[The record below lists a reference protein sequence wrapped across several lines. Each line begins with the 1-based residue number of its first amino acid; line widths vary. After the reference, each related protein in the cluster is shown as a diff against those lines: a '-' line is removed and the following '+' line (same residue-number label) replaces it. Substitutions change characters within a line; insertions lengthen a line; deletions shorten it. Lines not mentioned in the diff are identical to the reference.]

1 MAETRHLPE
10 LTQVRAAHRIDLS
23 SLSEYFASHLPQLG
37 GALTARQFKDGQSNP
52 TFLLQSGTQQVV
64 LRKKPP
70 GELLPGAHR
79 IEREFRIISA
89 LAGHGVPVPGALH
102 LCEDASVIGTPFYVM
117 EHVAGGVCQ
126 NPALPGMTAA
136 ERSAIYASMAE
147 VLAQLHNIDWKAAGL
162 GDYGKHAA
170 YIERQIALWSHQ
182 YEAAKTDDIAAM
194 DRLMAWLPRNIP
206 EDGETSLVHGDFRL
220 GNLILSPTTL
230 VAPGAL
236 VAPDA
241 PGALVTPDAPGA
253 SCIAA
258 VLDWEL
264 STLGHPLTDL
274 AYNCLPYHLA
284 TGDDSLPGL
293 VGADL
298 TALGIPDEDAYV
310 AAYCRAAGRGDGI
323 QDWPFYITFAMFR
336 LASISQGVYARALKG
351 NASSANA
358 MGFGE
363 RAMRLAELA
372 WRNVDES

>member
-10 LTQVRAAHRIDLS
+10 LTQVRDAHRIELS
-23 SLSEYFASHLPQLG
+23 RLSEYFAAHLPQLG

-52 TFLLQSGTQQVV
+52 TFLLQSGAQQVV

-70 GELLPGAHR
+70 GDLLPGAHR

-89 LAGHGVPVPGALH
+89 LASHGVPVPKALH
-102 LCEDASVIGTPFYVM
+102 LCEDDSVIGTPFYVM
-117 EHVAGGVCQ
+117 ENVEGRVCQ
-126 NPALPGMTAA
+126 NPVLTGMTAA
-136 ERSAIYASMAE
+136 ERTAIYASMAG
-147 VLAQLHNIDWKAAGL
+147 VLAQLHRINWKTAGL
-162 GDYGKHAA
+162 GDYGKHESF
-170 YIERQIALWSHQ
+170 IERQIALWSHQ
-182 YEAAKTDDIAAM
+182 YEAAKTGDIADM
-194 DRLMAWLPRNIP
+194 DRLMEWLPRNIP
-206 EDGETSLVHGDFRL
+206 EDGETTLVHGDFRL
-220 GNLILSPTTL
+220 GNLILSSH
-230 VAPGAL
+230 APR
-236 VAPDA
+236 V
-241 PGALVTPDAPGA
+241 
-253 SCIAA
+253 AA

-293 VGADL
+293 AGVDL
-298 TALGIPDEDAYV
+298 DALGIPDEKAHV
-310 AAYCRAAGRGDGI
+310 EAYCRAAGRDDGI
-323 QDWPFYITFAMFR
+323 QNWPFYITFAMFR

-363 RAMRLAELA
+363 RAMRLAEFA

>member
-10 LTQVRAAHRIDLS
+10 LAQVRAAHRIDLS
-23 SLSEYFASHLPQLG
+23 KLSEYFASHLPQLSG
-37 GALTARQFKDGQSNP
+37 VLTARQFKDGQSNP

-70 GELLPGAHR
+70 GELLAGAHR

-89 LAGHGVPVPGALH
+89 LAAHGVPVPEALH
-102 LCEDASVIGTPFYVM
+102 LCEDDSVIGTPFYVM

-126 NPALPGMTAA
+126 DPALPGMTAA
-136 ERSAIYASMAE
+136 ERTAIYASMAE
-147 VLAQLHNIDWKAAGL
+147 VLAQLHRIDWKTAGL
-162 GDYGKHAA
+162 DDYGKHAA

-220 GNLILSPTTL
+220 GNLILSPHAL
-230 VAPGAL
+230 VAPGA
-236 VAPDA
+236 PR
-241 PGALVTPDAPGA
+241 
-253 SCIAA
+253 IAA

-274 AYNCLPYHLA
+274 AYNCLPYHLV
-284 TGDDSLPGL
+284 TGDERLPGL

-298 TALGIPDEDAYV
+298 TALGIPDENAHV

-358 MGFGE
+358 MDFGA

>member
-10 LTQVRAAHRIDLS
+10 LTEIRAAHHVDLS
-23 SLSEYFASHLPQLG
+23 KLSEYFASHLPQLNG
-37 GALTARQFKDGQSNP
+37 VLTARQFKDGQSNP
-52 TFLLQSGTQQVV
+52 TFLLQSGAQQLV

-89 LAGHGVPVPGALH
+89 LASHGVPVPKALQ
-102 LCEDASVIGTPFYVM
+102 LCEDETIIGTPFYVM
-117 EHVAGGVCQ
+117 EHIAGGVCQ
-126 NPALPGMTAA
+126 NPTLPGMTAV
-136 ERSAIYASMAE
+136 ERGAIYASMAE
-147 VLAQLHNIDWKAAGL
+147 VLAALHGIDWQAVGL
-162 GDYGKHAA
+162 GDYGKHEDYVA
-170 YIERQIALWSHQ
+170 RQIALWSRQ
-182 YEAAKTDDIAAM
+182 YEASKTGKIAEM
-194 DRLMAWLPRNIP
+194 DQLMAWLPHNIP
-206 EDGETSLVHGDFRL
+206 ADAETSLVHGDFRL
-220 GNLILSPTTL
+220 GNVIL
-230 VAPGAL
+230 
-236 VAPDA
+236 DA
-241 PGALVTPDAPGA
+241 HEPR
-253 SCIAA
+253 IAA

-298 TALGIPDEDAYV
+298 ATLGIPDEGKHV
-310 AAYCRAAGRGDGI
+310 AAYCRAIGRGEGI

-358 MGFGE
+358 RGFGE
-363 RAMRLAELA
+363 RAMRLAEFA
-372 WRNVDES
+372 WRNVVGG

>member
-10 LTQVRAAHRIDLS
+10 LTEIRAAHRIDLS
-23 SLSEYFASHLPQLG
+23 KLSEYFASHLPHLG
-37 GALTARQFKDGQSNP
+37 GALTAQQFKDGQSNP
-52 TFLLQSGTQQVV
+52 TFLLQSGAQQVV

-89 LAGHGVPVPGALH
+89 LASHGVPVPEALH
-102 LCEDASVIGTPFYVM
+102 LCEDDTVIGTPFYVM
-117 EHVAGGVCQ
+117 EHIAGGVCQ
-126 NPALPGMTAA
+126 NPTLPGMTAA
-136 ERSAIYASMAE
+136 ERTAIYASMAE
-147 VLAQLHNIDWKAAGL
+147 VLAKLHCIDWKTAGL
-162 GDYGKHAA
+162 GDYGKHEA

-182 YEAAKTDDIAAM
+182 YEASKTGDIAAM
-194 DRLMAWLPRNIP
+194 EQLMAWLPRNIP

-220 GNLILSPTTL
+220 GNLILGAHAL
-230 VAPGAL
+230 VAPGA
-236 VAPDA
+236 
-241 PGALVTPDAPGA
+241 PGAPR
-253 SCIAA
+253 IAA

-284 TGDDSLPGL
+284 TSDDSLPGL

-298 TALGIPDEDAYV
+298 EALGIPDEAAHV
-310 AAYCRAAGRGDGI
+310 TAYCRAAGRGDGI

-363 RAMRLAELA
+363 RAMRLAEFA

>member
-1 MAETRHLPE
+1 MAEARHLPE
-10 LTQVRAAHRIDLS
+10 LTEVRAAHRIDLS
-23 SLSEYFASHLPQLG
+23 KLSEYFASHLPHLS
-37 GALTARQFKDGQSNP
+37 GAMTAQQFKDGQSNP
-52 TFLLQSGTQQVV
+52 TFLLKSGAQQVV

-89 LAGHGVPVPGALH
+89 LASQDVPVPETLH
-102 LCEDASVIGTPFYVM
+102 LCEDDNVIGTPFYVM

-126 NPALPGMTAA
+126 NPTLPGMTAA
-136 ERSAIYASMAE
+136 ERTAIYASMAE
-147 VLAQLHNIDWKAAGL
+147 VLAKLHCIDWKTAGL
-162 GDYGKHAA
+162 SDYGKHEG

-182 YEAAKTDDIAAM
+182 YEAAKTGDNAAM
-194 DRLMAWLPRNIP
+194 EQLMAWLPRNIP

-220 GNLILSPTTL
+220 GNLILEPA
-230 VAPGAL
+230 AP
-236 VAPDA
+236 V
-241 PGALVTPDAPGA
+241 V
-253 SCIAA
+253 AA

-298 TALGIPDEDAYV
+298 TALGIPDEAAHV

-363 RAMRLAELA
+363 RAMRLAEFA